1 MLDGEE
7 ILELFAQTEVDPDWS
22 FAECGPRQ
30 TGKLS
35 HGYHR
40 YPAKFIPQLVER
52 LFDLYLPNGEC
63 GVRNG
68 EWGMGNGEC
77 GVRNAEWGVGN
88 VECGVGNNSECRI
101 PHSEIHVNDLFMG
114 SGTTI
119 ACAIARGYRASGT
132 DINYAAALITR
143 VKATPIEPGYL
154 AERIQA
160 VTMDLLA
167 LDTSRTLP
175 LWPPAQR
182 LRCLIPQVS
191 LARINYWFDPATR
204 DELGFILGRI
214 SAEPDEHVRDFL
226 LCCFSH
232 ILKTVSRWD
241 MGSTK
246 PIRDRNKRPVPPFT
260 VFLAHLRRMMRG
272 NLALWKVVP
281 PAVRQNPTAY
291 LNIKRGDARQQPVE
305 DNSVDLQVTSSPYV
319 TSYEYA
325 DLHQLTTLWLAPDAA
340 RNMREYR
347 RQFIGTGSVKPPVTS
362 HKSQVTNPHSEIAA
376 RIVEAMEPRDPR
388 VAAEIR
394 AYFADMQECFQETA
408 RILKPGARC
417 CYVIGNT
424 TLRGVEILNAQA
436 FAEGLQLAGLEL
448 ERVIKREIPVKILPT
463 VRDAATG
470 RFASCAKADARA
482 YPTEFIVIGRKPVT
496 SRQSPA
502 PCDLQPVTCD
512 LRPET

>member
-1 MLDGEE
+1 MLDAEE

-52 LFDLYLPNGEC
+52 LFDLYLPIADC
-63 GVRNG
+63 GLQIADGGWR
-68 EWGMGNGEC
+68 
-77 GVRNAEWGVGN
+77 
-88 VECGVGNNSECRI
+88 NSEIRIPHSAFRNPHSAIRIPHSEIRI

-260 VFLAHLRRMMRG
+260 VFLSHLRRMMRG
-272 NLALWKVVP
+272 NLALWKAVP

-291 LNIKRGDARQQPVE
+291 LNIRRGDARQQPVE

-340 RNMREYR
+340 QNPREYR
-347 RQFIGTGSVKPPVTS
+347 RQFIGTGSVKS
-362 HKSQVTNPHSEIAA
+362 AIRNPQSEIAS
-376 RIVEAMEPRDPR
+376 RIVEKMAQRDPR
-388 VAAEIR
+388 TAAEIQ

-448 ERVIKREIPVKILPT
+448 ERLIKREIPVKILPT

-470 RFASCAKADARA
+470 RFASCDKADARA
-482 YPTEFIVIGRKPVT
+482 YPTEFIVIGRKPVA
-496 SRQSPA
+496 SRQSPVLSHQPLVA
-502 PCDLQPVTCD
+502 SNLQPETCD
-512 LRPET
+512 L